1 MEFSSQYATKVFMR
15 LTPEKQQT
23 VFNAAAAEFARHG
36 YDAANTNVIARRAGV
51 SVGSLFQYFSTKQSL
66 FLALVD
72 YGTQTLLSPVLD
84 MARDAPDALALFRFM
99 LVQARTFAHTHP
111 DYNRIYLG
119 VTAQLPSTMGTL
131 LARRIEERTIACYRR
146 AMRKT
151 QDDAAQDQESARDGL
166 LPFVLDNL
174 VLAFQFSFAS
184 MYYRERIVA
193 YTGLDP
199 EKDGDA
205 LIDALCEL
213 AAKMIA

>member
-72 YGTQTLLSPVLD
+72 FGTQTLLSPVLD
-84 MARDAPDALALFRFM
+84 MARDATDALALFRFM
-99 LVQARTFAHTHP
+99 LVQARSFAHTHP

-119 VTAQLPSTMGTL
+119 VTAQLPSTMSTL

-151 QDDAAQDQESARDGL
+151 QEDTTQESQDGL

-174 VLAFQFSFAS
+174 VLAYQFSFAS
-184 MYYRERIVA
+184 QYYRERIVA

-199 EKDGDA
+199 DKDGDA

-213 AAKMIA
+213 AAKMIS

>member
-84 MARDAPDALALFRFM
+84 MAREAPDALALFRFM
-99 LVQARTFAHTHP
+99 LIQARTFAHTHP

-131 LARRIEERTIACYRR
+131 LAPPHRGAHHRLLSSRHAQNAGGRRPESPRATVCCPSCWTISCSLTSFR
-146 AMRKT
+146 
-151 QDDAAQDQESARDGL
+151 L
-166 LPFVLDNL
+166 LPCII
-174 VLAFQFSFAS
+174 AS
-184 MYYRERIVA
+184 ASSPIPAWTRRRTA
-193 YTGLDP
+193 TR
-199 EKDGDA
+199 
-205 LIDALCEL
+205 
-213 AAKMIA
+213 

>member
-1 MEFSSQYATKVFMR
+1 MEYSSQYATKVFLR

-23 VFNAAAAEFARHG
+23 VFDAAAAEFARHG
-36 YDAANTNVIARRAGV
+36 YDSANTNVIARRANV

-72 YGTQTLLSPVLD
+72 YGTQTLLSPVID
-84 MARDAPDALALFRFM
+84 MAREAPDALALFRFM
-99 LVQARTFAHTHP
+99 LIQAREFAHARP
-111 DYNRIYLG
+111 DYNRVYLG
-119 VTAQLPSTMGTL
+119 LTAQLYTPMSTL
-131 LARRIEERTIACYRR
+131 LARRIEERTIASYRR

-151 QDDAAQDQESARDGL
+151 QEDSAAESPVDGL

-184 MYYRERIVA
+184 SYYRERIVS
-193 YTGLDP
+193 YTGMDP
-199 EKDGDA
+199 EQDGDA

-213 AAKMIA
+213 AAKMLA

>member
-84 MARDAPDALALFRFM
+84 MAREASDALALFRFM
-99 LVQARTFAHTHP
+99 LMQARTFAHTHP

-119 VTAQLPSTMGTL
+119 ITAQLPSTMGTL

-151 QDDAAQDQESARDGL
+151 QEDAAQESARDGL

-174 VLAFQFSFAS
+174 VLAYQFSFAS

>member
-84 MARDAPDALALFRFM
+84 MAREAPDALALFRFM
-99 LVQARTFAHTHP
+99 LMQARTFAHTCP

-119 VTAQLPSTMGTL
+119 ITAQLPSTMGTL

-151 QDDAAQDQESARDGL
+151 QEDAAQESTQDGL

-174 VLAFQFSFAS
+174 VLAYQFSFAS